1 MESGS
6 EFWIF
11 LTTAKMGRGGCGP
24 GKVWETHTVRELGW
38 SGPSPT
44 IYIQLQCRSR
54 GTSVISRGFEFF
66 FVVRIRSWTSLLP
79 DARLGSHLFKRKR
92 WAVVSVDLML
102 LDDHKYET
110 KSPRWVEISA
120 TNRRRKRVSL
130 CEFCDNTSLL
140 RKLLRCFWKYK
151 INLVG
156 GDGRHQKLFQSKEMS
171 SPQKMTIT
179 QGRGGIFWFS
189 KISCAIKKHI

>member
-11 LTTAKMGRGGCGP
+11 LTTAKMGRGGSGP
-24 GKVWETHTVRELGW
+24 AKVWETYTVRELGW

-54 GTSVISRGFEFF
+54 GPSVISRGFEFF

-102 LDDHKYET
+102 LDDHKY
-110 KSPRWVEISA
+110 A

-130 CEFCDNTSLL
+130 CEFCDNTFLL
-140 RKLLRCFWKYK
+140 RNLLRCFWKYK

-156 GDGRHQKLFQSKEMS
+156 GDGRHQKLFQPKEMS

-189 KISCAIKKHI
+189 KISCAIKKHV